1 MLCFTKFWNL
11 IQYFRPIVINAFL
24 MFCSTRSGFSA
35 RIEKNVS
42 FSLNKQKTNK
52 IFSFSS
58 PCRLL
63 LFCLSVSF
71 DLPKKKEIVSASSRV
86 SLIWILQLVG
96 FCALWTVVCRW
107 FVSFCFT
114 SFVVDCV
121 AHFSASIFSFLFFQI
136 SVHFQWVFNCQQ
148 NDWINEKN
156 DIHLRELIW
165 FEIEAAAYHSSRNTR
180 PSRSTDAEVEEDL
193 PSSPRELTYDA
204 RDVGGPSSG
213 RQDYR
218 EMRDL
223 RCDYR
228 DPPHRD
234 YHEYRDSRDQ
244 RDPRDARDMRDT
256 YRERNEWDSEDR
268 GPPARHHSRDSDYA
282 SPHRAPSRRP
292 RNAVYDDRR
301 WTPSSVDQA
310 NYFLKELEK
319 TKKM

>member
-1 MLCFTKFWNL
+1 M
-11 IQYFRPIVINAFL
+11 
-24 MFCSTRSGFSA
+24 
-35 RIEKNVS
+35 
-42 FSLNKQKTNK
+42 
-52 IFSFSS
+52 
-58 PCRLL
+58 
-63 LFCLSVSF
+63 
-71 DLPKKKEIVSASSRV
+71 
-86 SLIWILQLVG
+86 
-96 FCALWTVVCRW
+96 
-107 FVSFCFT
+107 
-114 SFVVDCV
+114 
-121 AHFSASIFSFLFFQI
+121 
-136 SVHFQWVFNCQQ
+136 
-148 NDWINEKN
+148 
-156 DIHLRELIW
+156 
-165 FEIEAAAYHSSRNTR
+165 
-180 PSRSTDAEVEEDL
+180 EEDL

-292 RNAVYDDRR
+292 RNAMYDDRR

-319 TKKM
+319 PQKNVKGKKKILKILPKMEQNYSWRERKDFKSERVKPMKPKNLDKANETIGSWVNPKQVCVCGRVFCFWKMPRQK